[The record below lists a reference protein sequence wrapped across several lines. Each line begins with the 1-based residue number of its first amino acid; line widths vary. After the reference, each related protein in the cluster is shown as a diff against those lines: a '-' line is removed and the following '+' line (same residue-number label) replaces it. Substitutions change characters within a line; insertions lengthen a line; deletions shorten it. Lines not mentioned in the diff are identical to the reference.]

1 MSDVIRE
8 YAKALFMLASETGNQ
23 ENYGKALDAVLCAFS
38 ENDGYT
44 EFLASPGIPLSERLG
59 ALNSA
64 FSDSV
69 PKEVLSFIKILCEK
83 KYIKDFE
90 KCVTE
95 YNTLLNELSKVS
107 TARVVSAVPLS
118 NDEEKALK
126 NKLEKISGHTILFD
140 FTIDKSI
147 LGGLIVEI
155 DGKIADASL
164 QRHLK
169 DVKDVMFK

>member
-8 YAKALFMLASETGNQ
+8 YAKALFMLATETGNQ
-23 ENYGKALDAVLCAFS
+23 ENYGKALDAALCAFS
-38 ENDGYT
+38 ENDVYT

-59 ALNSA
+59 ALESA
-64 FSDSV
+64 FSGSL
-69 PKEVLSFIKILCEK
+69 PKDVLSFIKILCEK
-83 KYIKDFE
+83 RYIKDFE
-90 KCVTE
+90 KCVAE
-95 YNTLLNELSKVS
+95 YNTLLDEVSKVS
-107 TARVVSAVPLS
+107 TAKIISAVALTE
-118 NDEEKALK
+118 DEETALK
-126 NKLEKISGHTILFD
+126 NKLEEISGHTILLEC
-140 FTIDKSI
+140 TVDKSI

>member
-8 YAKALFMLASETGNQ
+8 YAKALFMLATETENQ

-44 EFLASPGIPLSERLG
+44 EFLASPAIPLSERLS
-59 ALNSA
+59 ALEAA
-64 FSDSV
+64 FSNLL
-69 PKEVLSFIKILCEK
+69 PKDVLSFIKILCEK
-83 KYIKDFE
+83 RYIKDFE
-90 KCVTE
+90 KCVAE
-95 YNTLLNELSKVS
+95 YNALLDEVSKVS
-107 TARVVSAVPLS
+107 TARVVSAVALS
-118 NDEEKALK
+118 EDEEKALK
-126 NKLEKISGHTILFD
+126 NKLEKISGRTILLEC
-140 FTIDKSI
+140 TVDKSI

>member
-8 YAKALFMLASETGNQ
+8 YAKALFMLASEKENA

-44 EFLASPGIPLSERLG
+44 EFLASPGIPLNERLG
-59 ALNSA
+59 ALDFA
-64 FSDSV
+64 FSDSL
-69 PKEVLSFIKILCEK
+69 PKDVLSFIKILCEK
-83 KYIKDFE
+83 RYIKDFE
-90 KCVTE
+90 KCVAE
-95 YNTLLNELSKVS
+95 YNAILDEVSKVS
-107 TARVVSAVPLS
+107 TAKVVSAVALS
-118 NDEEKALK
+118 EDEEKALK
-126 NKLEKISGHTILFD
+126 NKLEEISGRTIVLEC
-140 FTIDKSI
+140 TVDKSI

>member
-8 YAKALFMLASETGNQ
+8 YAKALFMLATETGNQ
-23 ENYGKALDAVLCAFS
+23 ENYGKALDAALCAFS

-59 ALNSA
+59 ALESA
-64 FSDSV
+64 FSGSLPRD
-69 PKEVLSFIKILCEK
+69 VLSFIKILCEK
-83 KYIKDFE
+83 RYIKDFE
-90 KCVTE
+90 KCVAE
-95 YNTLLNELSKVS
+95 YNTLLDEVSKVS
-107 TARVVSAVPLS
+107 TAKIISAVALTE
-118 NDEEKALK
+118 DEETALK
-126 NKLEKISGHTILFD
+126 NKLEEISGHTILLD
-140 FTIDKSI
+140 CTVDKSI

>member
-8 YAKALFMLASETGNQ
+8 YAKALFMLASETENQ
-23 ENYGKALDAVLCAFS
+23 ESYGKALDTVLCVFS

-59 ALNSA
+59 ALESA
-64 FSDSV
+64 FSNLL
-69 PKEVLSFIKILCEK
+69 PKDVLSFIKILCEK
-83 KYIKDFE
+83 RYIKDFE
-90 KCVTE
+90 KCVEE
-95 YNTLLNELSKVS
+95 YNTLLNEVSKVS
-107 TARVVSAVPLS
+107 TARVVSAVALS
-118 NDEEKALK
+118 EDEEKALK
-126 NKLEKISGHTILFD
+126 NKLEKISGRTILLD
-140 FTIDKSI
+140 CTVDKSI

-164 QRHLK
+164 GRHLK

>member
-8 YAKALFMLASETGNQ
+8 YAKALFMLASEKENA
-23 ENYGKALDAVLCAFS
+23 ENYGKALDTVLCAFT

-44 EFLASPGIPLSERLG
+44 EFLVSPGIPLSERLG
-59 ALNSA
+59 ALDSA
-64 FSDSV
+64 FSNFL
-69 PKEVLSFIKILCEK
+69 PKDVMSFIKILCEK
-83 KYIKDFE
+83 RYIKDFE
-90 KCVTE
+90 KCVAE
-95 YNTLLNELSKVS
+95 YNTLLNEVSKVS
-107 TARVVSAVPLS
+107 TARVVSAVALS
-118 NDEEKALK
+118 KDEETALK
-126 NKLEKISGHTILFD
+126 TKLEEISGHTILLEY
-140 FTIDKSI
+140 TVDKSI